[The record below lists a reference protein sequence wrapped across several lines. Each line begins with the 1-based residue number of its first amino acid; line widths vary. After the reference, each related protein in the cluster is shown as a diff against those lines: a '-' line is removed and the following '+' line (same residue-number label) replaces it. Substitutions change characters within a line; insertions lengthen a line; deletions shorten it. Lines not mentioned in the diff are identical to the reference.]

1 MQMQTEKVV
10 TKPMKVT
17 AQRVIFILFY
27 SPSSS
32 VCSFR
37 NVGDF
42 YEAADSN
49 GVDWGVIYGFD
60 IVLEDGKVSFNGLD
74 GDALVH

>member
-10 TKPMKVT
+10 TNPMKVT
-17 AQRVIFILFY
+17 AQRVTFILFY
-27 SPSSS
+27 FSSSS

-42 YEAADSN
+42 YEAADTV
-49 GVDWGVIYGFD
+49 GVDWGVIYGLD
-60 IVLEDGKVSFNGLD
+60 IVLEDCKVSFSGVD

>member
-10 TKPMKVT
+10 TNPMKVT
-17 AQRVIFILFY
+17 AQRVTFILFY
-27 SPSSS
+27 SSSFS

-37 NVGDF
+37 KVGDF
-42 YEAADSN
+42 YGVADTF
-49 GVDWGVIYGFD
+49 GVYWGVIYGFD
-60 IVLEDGKVSFNGLD
+60 IVLEDDKVSFNGLD